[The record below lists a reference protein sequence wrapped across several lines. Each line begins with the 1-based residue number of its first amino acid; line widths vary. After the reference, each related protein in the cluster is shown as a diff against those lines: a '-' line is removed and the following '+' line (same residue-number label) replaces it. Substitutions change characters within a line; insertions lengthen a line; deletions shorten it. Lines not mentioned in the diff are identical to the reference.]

1 MLKIKRNLKNY
12 GVISCGPY
20 YWFEKFF
27 ISLQMSQL
35 HSSKMQNKIIGSK
48 IPQAVPRK
56 IHVPRTNL
64 FFCHISTSKESKN
77 TMTFSLRT
85 SLGLLINLREIAV
98 LKPLFFLKKQRFQF
112 LEAAGC
118 KRVKKSLSH
127 VTNSRSRPHYWVLWK
142 KKRKFCIYNICGHLK
157 KVDKKCNRYT
167 NCETLGKQYPL

>member
-1 MLKIKRNLKNY
+1 
-12 GVISCGPY
+12 
-20 YWFEKFF
+20 
-27 ISLQMSQL
+27 MSQL

-112 LEAAGC
+112 LEAAGR
-118 KRVKKSLSH
+118 KRVKKKSVTCNQLKVKATLLSP
-127 VTNSRSRPHYWVLWK
+127 VEK
-142 KKRKFCIYNICGHLK
+142 KKEILHL
-157 KVDKKCNRYT
+157 
-167 NCETLGKQYPL
+167 QYLWAP